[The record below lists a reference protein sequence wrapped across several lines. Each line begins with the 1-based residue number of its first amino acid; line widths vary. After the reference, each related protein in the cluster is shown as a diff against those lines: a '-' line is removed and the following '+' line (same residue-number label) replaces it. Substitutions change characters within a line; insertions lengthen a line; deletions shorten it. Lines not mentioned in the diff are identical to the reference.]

1 MPFIN
6 VKVNVPKSD
15 ELVESITKIVLD
27 KTSNILNKKFEVTSV
42 LVEFVSP
49 SSWTVGEKTC
59 STFYFDI
66 KITKGTNTKDQKQ
79 EYVKEVYKSFKD
91 LLGNISNASYIVID
105 EIDADSWG
113 FEGLTQESRYIKSK

>member
-6 VKVNVPKSD
+6 VKVNVLKSD
-15 ELVESITKIVLD
+15 ELVESITEIVLD
-27 KTSNILNKKFEVTSV
+27 KTSNILNKKHDVTSV

-49 SSWTVGEKTC
+49 SNWTVGEKRY

-79 EYVKEVYKSFKD
+79 EYIKEVYKSFKD

>member
-49 SSWTVGEKTC
+49 GSWTVGEKTC

-66 KITKGTNTKDQKQ
+66 KITKGTNTKDQKK
-79 EYVKEVYKSFKD
+79 EYIKEVYKSFKD